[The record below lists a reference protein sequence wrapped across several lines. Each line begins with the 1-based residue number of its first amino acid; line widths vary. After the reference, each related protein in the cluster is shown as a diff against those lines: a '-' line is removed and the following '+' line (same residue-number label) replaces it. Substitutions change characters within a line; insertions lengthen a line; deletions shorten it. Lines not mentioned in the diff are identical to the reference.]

1 MTNLAEQLLVLVTGD
16 CSAKWI
22 IIRDAVT
29 VLLLR
34 QHQTQRCLLLG
45 AEDDLVLATDNDTW
59 IDISVGSVNPIHYP
73 NNICEFDGQ
82 SS

>member
-29 VLLLR
+29 VLLRR
-34 QHQTQRCLLLG
+34 QHQTHRGLLLG
-45 AEDDLVLATDNDTW
+45 AEDDLVLATDNVTW
-59 IDISVGSVNPIHYP
+59 FMISVGPVNPIL
-73 NNICEFDGQ
+73 
-82 SS
+82 S